1 MILIWFFELIK
12 TPSFSCFKINL
23 RFINKKYD
31 IERIVFEKPS
41 KVFES
46 AVAKGQLIS
55 ETNFEPKNEY
65 YYSGS
70 SNLVGKH

>member
-23 RFINKKYD
+23 RFIND

-55 ETNFEPKNEY
+55 ESNFEPKNEY